1 MAGEERSR
9 SRRDILAAGGIG
21 ATGLGLAVL
30 AGASRAEA
38 APASELEKANL
49 KLVNDF
55 CAAWPAHDLTRIMA
69 FFSAEPAYRQTEL
82 QAPAAGRQAVNDKI
96 DAFLKDVVKFEVHDS
111 WARGPMVINERTDY
125 FTGRLKFWHGVGVFL
140 IKDGKIV
147 EWYDYTIERQLA

>member
-1 MAGEERSR
+1 MTGEKGSR
-9 SRRDILAAGGIG
+9 SRRDILAAGGLG
-21 ATGLGLAVL
+21 AGLGLAAL

-55 CAAWPAHDLTRIMA
+55 CAAWPAHDLARIMA
-69 FFSAEPAYRQTEL
+69 FFSDNPAYRQTEA
-82 QAPAAGRQAVNDKI
+82 QAPATGRQGVTDKI
-96 DAFLKDVVKFEVHDS
+96 DAFLKSVVKFEVHDS

-125 FTGRLKFWHGVGVFL
+125 FTGRLKFWRGVGVFL